1 MALITDIDK
10 GAAPLGGEV
19 LSPLETD
26 IFIIRTG
33 YYDRIKRE
41 GLQWHRVETGRARRI
56 GRGFDIAGS
65 HQQDAP
71 DGSYIPMGPV
81 SDGTT
86 GQAMC
91 NQDDFF
97 GWEGCDDLIDRMDP
111 VVFVGCIPIP
121 LVDTGKAIQLF
132 PPALP
137 VEGAGIVEAGKDKA
151 KSR

>member
-1 MALITDIDK
+1 MAFVTDIDK
-10 GAAPLGGEV
+10 AAAPLGGEV
-19 LSPLETD
+19 FGPLRAD

-33 YYDRIKRE
+33 YYDRLERKQMQ
-41 GLQWHRVETGRARRI
+41 GHRIEACRAQGI
-56 GRGFDIAGS
+56 GRSLHVAGGY
-65 HQQDAP
+65 QKGTP
-71 DGSYIPMGPV
+71 DSSDMQVGPV
-81 SDGTT
+81 GDGAT

-91 NQDDFF
+91 NEDDFF
-97 GWEGCDDLIDRMDP
+97 GWEGCDDFVNRMDP